1 MSNFNIGLQE
11 AKGGYRVVLYSDNNG
26 KLVLSGEVIPK
37 KQDAVNTL
45 ESIKDAWNDKR
56 DTLTL
61 CAMVIP
67 SSHKWPKNS
76 GPKKKAAKKMARSHV
91 EAYVEGHGLTKAPRK
106 VLADPDFLRKK
117 AAKKK

>member
-1 MSNFNIGLQE
+1 MSNFNIGLQK

-26 KLVLSGEVIPK
+26 KLVLSGEVIKNMP
-37 KQDAVNTL
+37 DALSTL
-45 ESIKDAWNDKR
+45 NSINGAWNDER

-61 CAMVIP
+61 CPLVIP

-91 EAYVEGHGLTKAPRK
+91 EAYVEGRLTKVPRK